1 MSRFVLTAQLQ
12 LQAPTNVAQVAK
24 QIQNQ
29 LSNVTVNVQTKGAA
43 QATKQMKDLTKATQS
58 ANTAAFQLGKTFAS
72 SLKRFAAFSVATR
85 FVSLFTQGVGGAVDE
100 AIKFERELIKVA
112 QVTGKTVAQLSDL
125 TAEIRKLATGL
136 GVSSA
141 ELLNVTRQLSQAGL
155 TAYETKVALDAL
167 AKSSLAPTF
176 EDMAKTAEGAIAI
189 FNQFGK
195 GASAL
200 EGQLGAINA
209 VAGQFA
215 VEAGDLI
222 SVIRRTGGVFKAA
235 GGDLNELIALF
246 TSVRATTRESAES
259 IATGLRT
266 IFTRIQRPRTI
277 KFLEQLGVSLTDVE
291 GKFVGPFE
299 AIKRLSEALGNL
311 EQGDLA
317 FVRIAE
323 ELGGFRQIGKVIPL
337 LQQFATAQEAYNTA
351 LAGSNSLSKDA
362 EAAQDTLA
370 VKLTKLREEF
380 LATFRT
386 ITESTGFKIMADAAI
401 SLAKA
406 ILQISEALTPL
417 LPLMTAFAG
426 IKIAKGLGG
435 FLAGAKAGGLG
446 AVPKFA
452 SGGVVPGSGNRD
464 TVPAMLTPGEFVIR
478 KSSVQKLGADNL
490 KRMNAQGY
498 ASGGTVKLKDN
509 TVGGFFLVPSE
520 GEANSPFGYKPS
532 SKSYAG
538 SELDIRNP
546 LAIKALTGKTPKR
559 RKLGDSGFFGQKGMS
574 RKDANAALDSLR
586 PGLSTTLANTAKPNS
601 KGEYT
606 NKLADGSN
614 FSAESLQGA
623 AAAAGQDYNAIKG
636 ALEANAAVESH
647 KPGKVIADNMIGM
660 FLGQN
665 DQALNAK
672 AAKAVSEATVKGLRN
687 TTDDALASGPIKS
700 IVKGISGKVQPNVS
714 SMESV
719 LADLFD
725 PGVAGG
731 AVQTTEG
738 YILEGITGALTGS
751 KVGGG
756 GTAFDFP
763 SVDKQIK
770 SIKEIYGNDIP
781 DSLLSADAKRQ
792 LGAKSKKSIFNKAYG
807 VLKNPS
813 STMADISKYFTF
825 SKFFGG
831 SIPKF
836 AKGGPAPSDTVPAM
850 LTPGEFVVNKKAA
863 QSIGPANL
871 NRMNKRGVQGFAKGG
886 PVGMFFGGGAGG
898 GGMSGMGTAGG
909 GMALL
914 ALLPALESGLTK
926 LMGPSEDMSDGF
938 MAAQAG
944 LQSLVSNLLMT
955 KGSLQFFAKETDNNT
970 KNTQDNTKATA
981 EETEEKKQSDQTMEI
996 SGQLSIHATG
1006 ELMIKGITTVILHA
1020 AQVQMGKAAAA
1031 ADPSA
1036 ANKAVDPMGAL
1047 TGPAPP
1053 EPLYNQGD
1061 HLDIATYKAL
1071 TTSLSGQGKSLSG
1084 ELLPQG
1090 AKGIEMQS
1098 YSAAA
1103 QAGHFQQ
1110 KVNQQAQLLS
1120 YAQEGERG
1128 FRASAETETDPAKK
1142 AKYLEEADRLAAQA
1156 REVEANLEQFQAM
1169 ANAATAAMET
1179 LTEAAATAAREADMD
1194 LFQIDLPSTDPAG
1207 SRMAT
1212 PDQMAAAGLGP
1223 TGAPVEDLPSAGSII
1238 SGWAKS
1244 LKGLVDDGKA
1254 QFAEYWGEV
1263 FDEVGL
1269 AVEEGVQLEPGQL
1282 GIGSRAKRVGA
1293 SIAGKGVAVK
1303 ESVGSFGRSMKEM
1316 FQELTGI
1323 GGTDI
1328 FGGVKEDVEKESK
1341 GFLKSLNIFGDQIRK
1356 TATDG
1361 SNKVSRGL
1369 AQAGV
1374 ILGDSIT
1381 GGGKAVKGVFDTVAG
1396 SITKAGG
1403 YLATKIRDAANK
1415 ISDGGGIKGAL
1426 KKFGGGIKKFTIGFA
1441 NVAASAVSFASAITA
1456 AAAAYTQA
1464 KFDKAVELGDYDAGM
1479 SMVDANYEAQ
1489 DWNNKVQ
1496 GAATGIASGAALGAT
1511 IGSIIPGIGTAV
1523 GGAIGAL
1530 GGAVV
1535 GFFKDDLMGML
1546 GLGPSAEER
1555 KKKFRE
1561 ESEAKLAAGNIEKV
1575 LAPKLKEQLESFG
1588 TGGLSNEAGKNTL
1601 NETLATISVFNE
1613 RIAAIE
1619 KVDPQ
1624 AAKALRD
1631 QQEKVAFGLAET
1643 IGSTA
1648 QSQGELDAA
1657 MAQLTAKFPELREK
1671 LENAAKS
1678 AQLVAEANRAQ
1689 AKLRADLL
1697 VTTSVFGAATLAVNN
1712 FVSGLE
1718 TGGNTWNA
1726 TVATLE
1732 EAQKNIALGKAGTD
1746 AVEEARDRVNKQ
1758 LGASGVGTDSAAS
1771 QAINRQFDTLNTA
1784 AEFTSN
1790 LPAVLAGT
1798 AISKSD
1804 KDQVVKDKL
1813 QQDML
1818 DAAGVTEDSEIGK
1831 IIKGRVAQLTPEQIG
1846 GLQSG
1851 SLQLSDVF
1859 QDLAGQIGQLGQ
1871 GALEAAKALQ
1881 AQEQLIINLTKERI
1895 AAEKN
1900 LIDAQKQAVDL
1911 QLEAA
1916 QIAAEFGGA
1925 SVTAEQRRNAA
1936 IEKFNLTAGR
1946 VGAGALT
1953 SGTGSDIR
1961 NASGA
1966 LAGQFASLE
1975 LRSNRSGAFSGAAG
1989 LDADKRQEIV
1999 AAQKELVSV
2008 TKALIEADKQEL
2020 NIIKQKNAL
2029 EKSSLDALIS
2039 GDVDT
2044 FFKQQA
2050 AAQATQVLAAGG
2062 DASGFGGEALGAA
2075 LENIRKQRQAG
2086 VTDIGGTNIRD
2097 VEARAAQAAL
2107 ASRGITDP
2115 RAAAMLSGQTQQE
2128 QEIEARIRERAGA
2141 LGAIGENMVD
2151 MAQMQV
2157 QSAEMTIQSAQIKFN
2172 QGLAEAAGQFD
2183 VAGLAR
2189 GGMVYASRGMFV
2201 PRGTDTVPAMLT
2213 PGEFVVNRASVN
2225 RGNNLQILRAMN
2237 NGSQSAAPA
2246 TGGAVAMNQGGQ
2258 VRYYNNGDLVTGAMD
2273 GSILEGLNAFNTAFA
2288 QNIANLQN
2296 TRFQIK
2302 LDTTNVVV
2310 TLNGGSFLN
2319 SMKEEVKSEL
2329 LAEVGNQISSL
2340 KFNDAGEAKVNNS
2353 VLGK

>member
-299 AIKRLSEALGNL
+299 AIKRLSEALGDL

-351 LAGSNSLSKDA
+351 LAGSNSLTKDA
-362 EAAQDTLA
+362 ETAQDTLA

-452 SGGVVPGSGNRD
+452 SGGMVPGSGNRD

-498 ASGGTVKLKDN
+498 SSGGTVKLKDN

-546 LAIKALTGKTPKR
+546 LAIKALTGKIPKR
-559 RKLGDSGFFGQKGMS
+559 KKLGDSGFFGQKGMS

-623 AAAAGQDYNAIKG
+623 AAAAGEDYKAIKG
-636 ALEANAAVESH
+636 VLEANAAVESH

-672 AAKAVSEATVKGLRN
+672 AANAVSEATVKGLRD
-687 TTDDALASGPIKS
+687 TTDAALDSGPIKS
-700 IVKGISGKVQPNVS
+700 IVKGISGKVQPNVKM
-714 SMESV
+714 MESV

-792 LGAKSKKSIFNKAYG
+792 LGAKSKKSIFTKAYG

-836 AKGGPAPSDTVPAM
+836 ANGGPAPSDTVPAM
-850 LTPGEFVVNKKAA
+850 LTPGEFVINKKAA

-871 NRMNKRGVQGFAKGG
+871 DRMNKRGVQGFAKGG
-886 PVGMFFGGGAGG
+886 PVGMFFGGGAGA
-898 GGMSGMGTAGG
+898 GGMSGMGAAGG

-955 KGSLQFFAKETDNNT
+955 KGALQFFAKETDNNT

-1036 ANKAVDPMGAL
+1036 ANKAVDPMAALTTPASAPAMNEDWFNRLTTSIGGQGVSAL
-1047 TGPAPP
+1047 TG
-1053 EPLYNQGD
+1053 D
-1061 HLDIATYKAL
+1061 K
-1071 TTSLSGQGKSLSG
+1071 LSTGSMGLSEQLG
-1084 ELLPQG
+1084 EAEQ
-1090 AKGIEMQS
+1090 IQQT
-1098 YSAAA
+1098 YSAHAGQLGGAQARLTEESNKYTRAAGALDSDDPGTAAIKEEFLRQAQYFADMAKEAGDSMQQYQAIADAADAAANELIAA
-1103 QAGHFQQ
+1103 Q
-1110 KVNQQAQLLS
+1110 
-1120 YAQEGERG
+1120 
-1128 FRASAETETDPAKK
+1128 
-1142 AKYLEEADRLAAQA
+1142 LEEALA
-1156 REVEANLEQFQAM
+1156 RRD
-1169 ANAATAAMET
+1169 
-1179 LTEAAATAAREADMD
+1179 AAAE
-1194 LFQIDLPSTDPAG
+1194 AG

-1212 PDQMAAAGLGP
+1212 PEEMAAAGLGGP
-1223 TGAPVEDLPSAGSII
+1223 STSAASAPPIEPPKTTGKDILGQWAASLGSLVTEGKEKF
-1238 SGWAKS
+1238 SGYWSEIFGEIGDEARDAARS
-1244 LKGLVDDGKA
+1244 LSDAWDD
-1254 QFAEYWGEV
+1254 
-1263 FDEVGL
+1263 
-1269 AVEEGVQLEPGQL
+1269 
-1282 GIGSRAKRVGA
+1282 SRAKKALDGIVGFGRA
-1293 SIAGKGVAVK
+1293 FKEVVADEIKLFDGVGGDISKAAGKVV
-1303 ESVGSFGRSMKEM
+1303 RN
-1316 FQELTGI
+1316 I
-1323 GGTDI
+1323 
-1328 FGGVKEDVEKESK
+1328 
-1341 GFLKSLNIFGDQIRK
+1341 NIFGDDIRK

-1361 SNKVSRGL
+1361 SNKLSRGL

-1374 ILGDSIT
+1374 VIGDGLT
-1381 GGGKAVKGVFDTVAG
+1381 TAGKVARDAVVAVGDGVMKAG
-1396 SITKAGG
+1396 S
-1403 YLATKIRDAANK
+1403 YLRRKIKEAADR

-1426 KKFGGGIKKFTIGFA
+1426 KKFGGGLKKFTIGFA
-1441 NVAASAVSFASAITA
+1441 NVAATAVSFASAITA

-1464 KFDKAVELGDYDAGM
+1464 KFDKAVEMGDYEGGM
-1479 SMVDANYEAQ
+1479 SMIDANYKTQ
-1489 DWNNKVQ
+1489 DMNNRVQ

-1535 GFFKDDLMGML
+1535 GFFKDDLLGML

-1561 ESEAKLAAGNIEKV
+1561 ESEAKLAAADIEKN
-1575 LAPKLKEQLESFG
+1575 LAPKLREQLESFG

-1624 AAKALRD
+1624 AADALRD
-1631 QQEKVAFGLAET
+1631 QQEKVAFGLAAT

-1657 MAQLTAKFPELREK
+1657 MAKLTAKFPELREK

-1697 VTTSVFGAATLAVNN
+1697 VTSSVFGAATLAVNN

-1758 LGASGVGTDSAAS
+1758 LGASGVGRDSAAS

-1790 LPAVLAGT
+1790 LPSVLAGT
-1798 AISKSD
+1798 VISKSD
-1804 KDQVVKDKL
+1804 DERVVKDSI
-1813 QQDML
+1813 QQNLL

-1895 AAEKN
+1895 AAERN
-1900 LIDAQKQAVDL
+1900 LIEAQKQAVDL

-1925 SVTAEQRRNAA
+1925 AVTAEQRRNAA

-1946 VGAGALT
+1946 LGAGTLA
-1953 SGTGSDIR
+1953 SGTGADIR

-1975 LRSNRSGAFSGAAG
+1975 MRSNRPGAFSGAAG
-1989 LDADKRQEIV
+1989 LDADKRQEIIS
-1999 AAQKELVSV
+1999 AQKELVSV

-2086 VTDIGGTNIRD
+2086 VTDIGGVNIRD

-2115 RAAAMLSGQTQQE
+2115 RAAALLSGQTQQE

-2172 QGLAEAAGQFD
+2172 QGLAESAGQFD

-2213 PGEFVVNRASVN
+2213 PGEFLVNRASVN

-2246 TGGAVAMNQGGQ
+2246 TGGAAAMNQGGQ
-2258 VRYYNNGDLVTGAMD
+2258 VGYYNNGGSVMGGMD
-2273 GSILEGLNAFNTAFA
+2273 ASILEGLNAFNTAFA

-2302 LDTTNVVV
+2302 LDTTNVNVN
-2310 TLNGGSFLN
+2310 LNGGSFLN
-2319 SMKEEVKSEL
+2319 SMKEEVKTEL
-2329 LAEVGNQISSL
+2329 LAEIGNQISSL

>member
-29 LSNVTVNVQTKGAA
+29 LSNVTVTVQTKGAA

-125 TAEIRKLATGL
+125 TAEIRRLATGL

-200 EGQLGAINA
+200 AGQLGAINA

-299 AIKRLSEALGNL
+299 AIKRLSEALGDL

-426 IKIAKGLGG
+426 IKIAQGLGG

-452 SGGVVPGSGNRD
+452 SGGMVPGSGNRD

-478 KSSVQKLGADNL
+478 KSSVQSLGADNL
-490 KRMNAQGY
+490 KQMNAKGY

-509 TVGGFFLVPSE
+509 VSGAFFLRAKGKNEDFDPPVPT
-520 GEANSPFGYKPS
+520 GKDITDTYKVTNQAALRGMGQQVNKVADF
-532 SKSYAG
+532 SKKGVAALLD
-538 SELDIRNP
+538 SELGEGKGEQLHQAARTQNQKKDQKRSKL
-546 LAIKALTGKTPKR
+546 LAAQGSAWNTDALNTVLNEQGVDDKKKENILNKVATGKVEGVRPKSIR
-559 RKLGDSGFFGQKGMS
+559 SGKM
-574 RKDANAALDSLR
+574 RA
-586 PGLSTTLANTAKPNS
+586 
-601 KGEYT
+601 
-606 NKLADGSN
+606 
-614 FSAESLQGA
+614 
-623 AAAAGQDYNAIKG
+623 
-636 ALEANAAVESH
+636 
-647 KPGKVIADNMIGM
+647 M
-660 FLGQN
+660 FLGGQGSTASE
-665 DQALNAK
+665 ALFEAIESATTNALEMGTK
-672 AAKAVSEATVKGLRN
+672 EISQSNAVSNFLKPIGGVIDPSDKTLQKAMKQIGDPKGG
-687 TTDDALASGPIKS
+687 AS
-700 IVKGISGKVQPNVS
+700 
-714 SMESV
+714 ESV
-719 LADLFD
+719 QGFL
-725 PGVAGG
+725 
-731 AVQTTEG
+731 
-738 YILEGITGALTGS
+738 LEGITGALTGADIA
-751 KVGGG
+751 GGQ
-756 GTAFDFP
+756 TRFDFP
-763 SVDKQIK
+763 DVSEVAERMGELYSGDFKTMK
-770 SIKEIYGNDIP
+770 
-781 DSLLSADAKRQ
+781 SADAKRT
-792 LGAKSKKSIFNKAYG
+792 LNTKSKKSLLGKAYNTLQKPG
-807 VLKNPS
+807 DDWKDFWNVAPTQMNK
-813 STMADISKYFTF
+813 
-825 SKFFGG
+825 GG
-831 SIPKF
+831 SV
-836 AKGGPAPSDTVPAM
+836 SDTVPAM

-944 LQSLVSNLLMT
+944 LQTLVSSLMMT
-955 KGSLQFFAKETDNNT
+955 KGSLMFFAKETDNST
-970 KNTQDNTKATA
+970 KSTEENTKAT
-981 EETEEKKQSDQTMEI
+981 EQETEEKKQTDQKMEI

-1006 ELMIKGITTVILHA
+1006 ELIIKGITTVILHA

-1031 ADPSA
+1031 SDPSA
-1036 ANKAVDPMGAL
+1036 ANKVDPMAAL
-1047 TGPAPP
+1047 TTPAAAPAGPALPFDQATFKAFTSSLRGRGTAVGSGNALPEGLAGITTEKSDAQIQRNAFQSRADEEARLQAGQTRMSEDMSWAASQPDVSDSKAKDYQKSAEYYAEQAQASGDRLKEWQGRINAADAATGSLAAASAGAADKVSDADLDNFLNTGNVGPANNVDPMMAALSASSLPPMQSALPP
-1053 EPLYNQGD
+1053 EPPKITGK
-1061 HLDIATYKAL
+1061 DILNEWAA
-1071 TTSLSGQGKSLSG
+1071 SLG
-1084 ELLPQG
+1084 
-1090 AKGIEMQS
+1090 
-1098 YSAAA
+1098 
-1103 QAGHFQQ
+1103 
-1110 KVNQQAQLLS
+1110 
-1120 YAQEGERG
+1120 
-1128 FRASAETETDPAKK
+1128 
-1142 AKYLEEADRLAAQA
+1142 
-1156 REVEANLEQFQAM
+1156 
-1169 ANAATAAMET
+1169 T
-1179 LTEAAATAAREADMD
+1179 LVT
-1194 LFQIDLPSTDPAG
+1194 
-1207 SRMAT
+1207 
-1212 PDQMAAAGLGP
+1212 
-1223 TGAPVEDLPSAGSII
+1223 
-1238 SGWAKS
+1238 
-1244 LKGLVDDGKA
+1244 DGKQA
-1254 QFAEYWGEV
+1254 FSEYW
-1263 FDEVGL
+1263 
-1269 AVEEGVQLEPGQL
+1269 
-1282 GIGSRAKRVGA
+1282 
-1293 SIAGKGVAVK
+1293 
-1303 ESVGSFGRSMKEM
+1303 
-1316 FQELTGI
+1316 
-1323 GGTDI
+1323 TDI
-1328 FGGVKEDVEKESK
+1328 FGEIQDEAAAAGAMLSTAWEKTGGVIVTAGAEVGRAIKETVAGEFDDLFK
-1341 GFLKSLNIFGDQIRK
+1341 GPLKSTADFAKKFNIFGDEIRAVADRESK
-1356 TATDG
+1356 G
-1361 SNKVSRGL
+1361 IGRSL
-1369 AQAGV
+1369 ARAGV
-1374 ILGDSIT
+1374 VVGDGIT
-1381 GGGKAVKGVFDTVAG
+1381 NAGKLAKGAFDTV
-1396 SITKAGG
+1396 SQKITKSGS
-1403 YLATKIRDAANK
+1403 YLARKINEAANK

-1426 KKFGGGIKKFTIGFA
+1426 KKFGGGLKKFTVGLA
-1441 NVAASAVSFASAITA
+1441 NVATTALSFAAAITS

-1464 KFDKAVELGDYDAGM
+1464 KFDKAVELGDYEGGM
-1479 SMVDANYEAQ
+1479 SMIDANYETQ
-1489 DWNNKVQ
+1489 DINNRMGSAVS
-1496 GAATGIASGAALGAT
+1496 GAASGAALGAT
-1511 IGSIIPGIGTAV
+1511 LGSVIPGIGTAV
-1523 GGAIGAL
+1523 GGAIGAI
-1530 GGAVV
+1530 GGGIV

-1546 GLGPSAEER
+1546 GLGPSSDER

-1561 ESEAKLAAGNIEKV
+1561 ESEAKLAASDIEKN
-1575 LAPKLKEQLESFG
+1575 LAPKLREQLESFG
-1588 TGGLSNEAGKNTL
+1588 SGGLSNEAGKNTL
-1601 NETLATISVFNE
+1601 NETLATIGVFNE

-1624 AAKALRD
+1624 GAKALRD
-1631 QQEKVAFGLAET
+1631 QQEKVAFGLAAS

-1697 VTTSVFGAATLAVNN
+1697 VTSSVFGAATLAVGN
-1712 FVSGLE
+1712 FIGGLE

-1726 TVATLE
+1726 TIATLE
-1732 EAQKNIALGKAGTD
+1732 EAQKNIALGTAGTD

-1771 QAINRQFDTLNTA
+1771 QAINRQFDTLSTA
-1784 AEFTSN
+1784 AQFTSN
-1790 LPAVLAGT
+1790 LPSVLAGT
-1798 AISKSD
+1798 QISKSENE
-1804 KDQVVKDKL
+1804 QVVKDNL
-1813 QQDML
+1813 NQTLL

-1851 SLQLSDVF
+1851 TLQLSDVF
-1859 QDLAGQIGQLGQ
+1859 KDLSGQIGQLGQ

-1895 AAEKN
+1895 AAERN

-1975 LRSNRSGAFSGAAG
+1975 MRSNRSGAFSGAAG

-2029 EKSSLDALIS
+2029 EKSSLDALVS

-2115 RAAAMLSGQTQQE
+2115 RAAAMLTGQTQQE

-2237 NGSQSAAPA
+2237 NGTQSPAPA
-2246 TGGAVAMNQGGQ
+2246 TGDAAAMNQGGQ
-2258 VRYYNNGDLVTGAMD
+2258 VGYYNNGGLAAGGVDA
-2273 GSILEGLNAFNTAFA
+2273 SILEGLNAFNTAFA

-2319 SMKEEVKSEL
+2319 SMKEEVKTEL
-2329 LAEVGNQISSL
+2329 LAEVGNQISNL
-2340 KFNDAGEAKVNNS
+2340 KFTAAGDAKVNKS
-2353 VLGK
+2353 VLTP

>member
-29 LSNVTVNVQTKGAA
+29 LSNVTVTVQTKGAA

-125 TAEIRKLATGL
+125 TAEIRRLATGL

-200 EGQLGAINA
+200 AGQLGAINA

-299 AIKRLSEALGNL
+299 AIKRLSEALGDL

-426 IKIAKGLGG
+426 IKIAQGLGG

-452 SGGVVPGSGNRD
+452 SGGMVPGSGNRD

-478 KSSVQKLGADNL
+478 KSSVQSLGADNL
-490 KRMNAQGY
+490 KQMNAKGY

-509 TVGGFFLVPSE
+509 VSGAFFLRAKGKNEDFDPPVPT
-520 GEANSPFGYKPS
+520 GKDITDTYKVTNQAALRGMGQQVNKIADF
-532 SKSYAG
+532 SKKGVAALLD
-538 SELDIRNP
+538 SELGEGKGEQLHQAARTQNQKKDQKRSKL
-546 LAIKALTGKTPKR
+546 LAAQGSAWNTDALNTVLNEQGVDDKKKENILNKVATGKVEGVRPKSIR
-559 RKLGDSGFFGQKGMS
+559 SGKM
-574 RKDANAALDSLR
+574 RA
-586 PGLSTTLANTAKPNS
+586 
-601 KGEYT
+601 
-606 NKLADGSN
+606 
-614 FSAESLQGA
+614 
-623 AAAAGQDYNAIKG
+623 
-636 ALEANAAVESH
+636 
-647 KPGKVIADNMIGM
+647 M
-660 FLGQN
+660 FLGGQGSTASE
-665 DQALNAK
+665 ALFEAIESATTSALEMGTKEISQSN
-672 AAKAVSEATVKGLRN
+672 AVSNFLKPIGGVIDPSDKTLQKAMKQIGDPKGG
-687 TTDDALASGPIKS
+687 AS
-700 IVKGISGKVQPNVS
+700 
-714 SMESV
+714 ESV
-719 LADLFD
+719 QGFL
-725 PGVAGG
+725 
-731 AVQTTEG
+731 
-738 YILEGITGALTGS
+738 LEGITGALTGADIA
-751 KVGGG
+751 GGQ
-756 GTAFDFP
+756 TRFDFP
-763 SVDKQIK
+763 DVSEVAERMGELYSGDFKTMK
-770 SIKEIYGNDIP
+770 
-781 DSLLSADAKRQ
+781 SADAKRT
-792 LGAKSKKSIFNKAYG
+792 LNTKSKKSLLGKAYNTLQKPG
-807 VLKNPS
+807 DDWKDFWNVAPTQMNK
-813 STMADISKYFTF
+813 
-825 SKFFGG
+825 GG
-831 SIPKF
+831 SV
-836 AKGGPAPSDTVPAM
+836 SDTVPAM

-898 GGMSGMGTAGG
+898 AGVSGMGTAGG

-944 LQSLVSNLLMT
+944 LQTLVSSLMMT
-955 KGSLQFFAKETDNNT
+955 KGSLMFFAKETDNST
-970 KNTQDNTKATA
+970 KSTEDNTKAT
-981 EETEEKKQSDQTMEI
+981 EQETEEKKQTDQKMDI
-996 SGQLSIHATG
+996 SGQLSIYATG
-1006 ELMIKGITTVILHA
+1006 ELIIKGITTVILHA

-1031 ADPSA
+1031 SDPSA
-1036 ANKAVDPMGAL
+1036 ANKVDPMMAAL
-1047 TGPAPP
+1047 STSAPAASAPP
-1053 EPLYNQGD
+1053 NPQFD
-1061 HLDIATYKAL
+1061 QATYDML
-1071 TTSLSGQGKSLSG
+1071 TTSLSGRATSLQTG
-1084 ELLPQG
+1084 EEHMG
-1090 AKGIEMQS
+1090 SAGVRMQS
-1098 YSAAA
+1098 FEAAG
-1103 QAGHFQQ
+1103 QAGHYQQ
-1110 KVNQQAQLLS
+1110 KADRQTALLS
-1120 YAQEGERG
+1120 QTLGKESETRG
-1128 FRASAETETDPAKK
+1128 QADAMRLIDPTKAAELTA
-1142 AKYLEEADRLAAQA
+1142 EADKLAD
-1156 REVEANLEQFQAM
+1156 EAKQISENLEQFESM
-1169 ANAATAAMET
+1169 ADAATAAMST
-1179 LTEAAATAAREADMD
+1179 LEQALLDAAKEADMD
-1194 LFQIDLPSTDPAG
+1194 LVQ
-1207 SRMAT
+1207 
-1212 PDQMAAAGLGP
+1212 
-1223 TGAPVEDLPSAGSII
+1223 I
-1238 SGWAKS
+1238 SGLSDPSISTGDLSSGTKVADVPPPEPPKITGKDILNKWAKS
-1244 LKGLVDDGKA
+1244 LGSLVTDGKQA
-1254 QFAEYWGEV
+1254 FSEYW
-1263 FDEVGL
+1263 
-1269 AVEEGVQLEPGQL
+1269 
-1282 GIGSRAKRVGA
+1282 
-1293 SIAGKGVAVK
+1293 
-1303 ESVGSFGRSMKEM
+1303 
-1316 FQELTGI
+1316 
-1323 GGTDI
+1323 TDI
-1328 FGGVKEDVEKESK
+1328 FGEIQAEAAEAGAMLSTAWEKTGKVVVGGFSDFGTALKQGVMEEFELVFPGVASGIK
-1341 GFLKSLNIFGDQIRK
+1341 KSAGKVVGNINIFGDQIRK

-1361 SNKVSRGL
+1361 SNKFSRGL

-1374 ILGDSIT
+1374 VVGDGIRNA
-1381 GGGKAVKGVFDTVAG
+1381 GKLAKGAFDTV
-1396 SITKAGG
+1396 SQKITKSGS
-1403 YLATKIRDAANK
+1403 YLARKINEAANK

-1426 KKFGGGIKKFTIGFA
+1426 KKFGGGLKKFTVGLA
-1441 NVAASAVSFASAITA
+1441 NVATTALSFAAAITS

-1464 KFDKAVELGDYDAGM
+1464 KFDKAVELGDYEGGM
-1479 SMVDANYEAQ
+1479 SMIDNNYQTQ
-1489 DWNNKVQ
+1489 DINNRMGSAVS
-1496 GAATGIASGAALGAT
+1496 GAASGAALGAT
-1511 IGSIIPGIGTAV
+1511 LGSVIPGIGTAV
-1523 GGAIGAL
+1523 GGAIGAI
-1530 GGAVV
+1530 GGGIV

-1546 GLGPSAEER
+1546 GLGPSSDER

-1561 ESEAKLAAGNIEKV
+1561 ESEAKLAASDIEKN
-1575 LAPKLKEQLESFG
+1575 LAPKLREQLESFG
-1588 TGGLSNEAGKNTL
+1588 SGGLSNEAGKNTL
-1601 NETLATISVFNE
+1601 NETLATIGVFNE

-1624 AAKALRD
+1624 GAKALRD
-1631 QQEKVAFGLAET
+1631 QQEKVAFGLAAS

-1697 VTTSVFGAATLAVNN
+1697 VTSSVFGAATLAVGN
-1712 FVSGLE
+1712 FIGGLE

-1726 TVATLE
+1726 TIATLE
-1732 EAQKNIALGKAGTD
+1732 EAQKNIALGTAGTD

-1784 AEFTSN
+1784 VQFTSN
-1790 LPAVLAGT
+1790 LPSVLAGT
-1798 AISKSD
+1798 QISKSD
-1804 KDQVVKDKL
+1804 NEQVVKDNI
-1813 QQDML
+1813 QQTLL
-1818 DAAGVTEDSEIGK
+1818 DAAGVSSDSEIGK
-1831 IIKGRVAQLTPEQIG
+1831 IISGRVAQLTPEQIT

-1851 SLQLSDVF
+1851 TLQLSDVF
-1859 QDLAGQIGQLGQ
+1859 KDLAGQVGQLGQ

-1895 AAEKN
+1895 AAERN

-1975 LRSNRSGAFSGAAG
+1975 MRSNRSGAFSGAAG

-2029 EKSSLDALIS
+2029 EKSSLDALVS

-2115 RAAAMLSGQTQQE
+2115 RAAAMLTGQTQQE

-2237 NGSQSAAPA
+2237 NGTQSPAPA
-2246 TGGAVAMNQGGQ
+2246 TGDAAAMNQGGQ
-2258 VRYYNNGDLVTGAMD
+2258 VGYYNNGGLAAGGVDA
-2273 GSILEGLNAFNTAFA
+2273 SILEGLNAFNTAFA

-2319 SMKEEVKSEL
+2319 SMKEEVKTEL
-2329 LAEVGNQISSL
+2329 LAEVGNQISNL
-2340 KFNDAGEAKVNNS
+2340 KFTAAGDAKVNKS
-2353 VLGK
+2353 VLTP

>member
-299 AIKRLSEALGNL
+299 AIKRLSEALGDL

-850 LTPGEFVVNKKAA
+850 LTPGEFVVSKKAA

-909 GMALL
+909 GMTLL
-914 ALLPALESGLTK
+914 ALLPAIESGLTK
-926 LMGPSEDMSDGF
+926 LLGPSDDMSDGF
-938 MAAQAG
+938 TAAKAG
-944 LQSLVSNLLMT
+944 LQTLVSSLMMT
-955 KGSLQFFAKETDNNT
+955 KGSLMFFAKETDNNT

-1036 ANKAVDPMGAL
+1036 ANKAVDPMAALTTPSGPAMNEDWFNRLTTSIGGQGVSAL
-1047 TGPAPP
+1047 TGDKLSTGSMGLSEQLGEA
-1053 EPLYNQGD
+1053 EQ
-1061 HLDIATYKAL
+1061 IQQTYSAHAGQLAGAQVRL
-1071 TTSLSGQGKSLSG
+1071 TEESNKYTQEAASLSDDPALAPLK
-1084 ELLPQG
+1084 E
-1090 AKGIEMQS
+1090 S
-1098 YSAAA
+1098 YL
-1103 QAGHFQQ
+1103 
-1110 KVNQQAQLLS
+1110 QQAQ
-1120 YAQEGERG
+1120 YFADQ
-1128 FRASAETETDPAKK
+1128 AK
-1142 AKYLEEADRLAAQA
+1142 AAGDSMQQYQAIAD
-1156 REVEANLEQFQAM
+1156 
-1169 ANAATAAMET
+1169 AATAAMDE
-1179 LTEAAATAAREADMD
+1179 LSNAAATAAREADMD

-1223 TGAPVEDLPSAGSII
+1223 TGAPVEDLPTAGSII

-1269 AVEEGVQLEPGQL
+1269 AVEEGVELKPGQL
-1282 GIGSRAKRVGA
+1282 GIGSRVKRVGS
-1293 SIAGKGVAVK
+1293 SIAGKGAAVK
-1303 ESVGSFGRSMKEM
+1303 ESVGSFGRSMKDM

-1374 ILGDSIT
+1374 ILGDSLT
-1381 GGGKAVKGVFDTVAG
+1381 GGGKAVKGVFDTVAD

-1403 YLATKIRDAANK
+1403 YLANKIRDAANK

-1426 KKFGGGIKKFTIGFA
+1426 KKFGGGLKKFTVGLA
-1441 NVAASAVSFASAITA
+1441 NVATTALSFAAAITS

-1479 SMVDANYEAQ
+1479 SMIDANYQTQ
-1489 DWNNKVQ
+1489 DLNNRMGSAVS
-1496 GAATGIASGAALGAT
+1496 GAASGAALGAT
-1511 IGSIIPGIGTAV
+1511 LGSVIPGIGTAV
-1523 GGAIGAL
+1523 GGAIGAI
-1530 GGAVV
+1530 GGGIA
-1535 GFFKDDLMGML
+1535 GFFKDDLMAML

-1555 KKKFRE
+1555 EKKFRE
-1561 ESEAKLAAGNIEKV
+1561 ESEAKLAAADIEKN
-1575 LAPKLKEQLESFG
+1575 LAPKLKEQLESFA

-1601 NETLATISVFNE
+1601 NETLATIAVFNE

-2340 KFNDAGEAKVNNS
+2340 KFNDAGEAKVNKS